1 MARTK
6 SMESY
11 DNEIKKVKDQIIT
24 TKAKLEK
31 LEAQLQNLVDN
42 RKDYQADIIR
52 AEFIDG
58 KRSFEEAMNFFKCP
72 GK

>member
-6 SMESY
+6 SIETY
-11 DNEIKKVKDQIIT
+11 DNEIKKVKEQIIT
-24 TKAKLEK
+24 T
-31 LEAQLQNLVDN
+31 EAQLQNLVDN